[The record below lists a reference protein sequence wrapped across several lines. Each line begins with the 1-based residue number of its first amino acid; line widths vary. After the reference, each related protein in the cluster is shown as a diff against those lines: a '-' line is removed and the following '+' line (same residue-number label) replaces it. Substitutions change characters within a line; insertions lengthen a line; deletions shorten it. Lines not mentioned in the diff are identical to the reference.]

1 MKAAIMGFGTVGSG
15 VYEVLDRN
23 RETVRKKAGEPIEIK
38 YILNRRDLP
47 GSPVEELVV
56 HEIGTI
62 LRIPK
67 RACGGDHGR
76 HCLQPMNT

>member
-23 RETVRKKAGEPIEIK
+23 RETVRKKAGEPIEVK

-47 GSPVEELVV
+47 GSPVEDLVI
-56 HEIGTI
+56 H
-62 LRIPK
+62 
-67 RACGGDHGR
+67 
-76 HCLQPMNT
+76 

>member
-47 GSPVEELVV
+47 GSRWKSWWSMRS
-56 HEIGTI
+56 GRSW
-62 LRIPK
+62 RIPK
-67 RACGGDHGR
+67 RGLWWRPWEAR
-76 HCLQPMNT
+76 LQPMNT